1 MKKRDNTKNTSQ
13 NPIKNLLN
21 VVITFCHKIMPKKST
36 AITSKRLQPLSFDSL
51 KLVGSRK
58 KEMDQINKDASYLV
72 KEHLNNVT
80 GLLEFIERRGTK
92 VIAHKRAD
100 TVVKLFGEIEGFIPP
115 MKGIKAKLLS
125 LAFKLIG
132 AWDGPITGQTPPLFV
147 FGEKE
152 PPMGYMVHQIHHWL
166 SFNRGLPGYTEE
178 TMNNFK
184 KIFDPSFGVED
195 VQRMSK
201 EEIIELREA
210 IARDQEALDF
220 VQKMAEEIFKP
231 QDVIQGIKDGDKK
244 NI

>member
-1 MKKRDNTKNTSQ
+1 
-13 NPIKNLLN
+13 
-21 VVITFCHKIMPKKST
+21 
-36 AITSKRLQPLSFDSL
+36 
-51 KLVGSRK
+51 
-58 KEMDQINKDASYLV
+58 MDQINKDASHLV
-72 KEHLNNVT
+72 KEHLNNVS

-100 TVVKLFGEIEGFIPP
+100 TIIKLFGEIEGFIPP
-115 MKGIKAKLLS
+115 MKGIKAKLLI
-125 LAFKLIG
+125 LGFKIIG
-132 AWDGPITGQTPPLFV
+132 AWDGPIENTTPPLFV
-147 FGEKE
+147 FGETE

-166 SFNRGLPGYTEE
+166 SFNKGLPGYTEE

-201 EEIIELREA
+201 QEIIELREA

-231 QDVIQGIKDGDKK
+231 QDVVQGIKDGDKK